1 MKPDKKLFLLDA
13 FALIYRAH
21 FAFLKTPRITSKG
34 LNTSAVFGFVNTLR
48 EVLKNEKPTH
58 LGVAFD
64 TPKPTFR
71 HVQFEAYKAQRQQQP
86 EDITIA
92 VPYVK
97 RLLKALCIP
106 VLEVDGYEA
115 DDVVGTLAKKAARS
129 GFEVFM
135 MTPDKDY
142 GQLVEE
148 HIYLYK
154 PAIMGKG
161 VEIMGPAEVCARW
174 GVKDISQVV
183 DMLGLQGD
191 AVDNIPGIPGVG
203 EKTAQK
209 LIEEFGSIENL
220 LANTDKLAGKLKE
233 KVIEGADKAILS
245 KHLATIDINVPIEF
259 HEEDLLMC
267 EPDRDMLSALL
278 DELEFRTLRKSMLGE
293 DAADVKPIN
302 SPVTSS
308 TADKKGQL
316 SLFGENAPTPD
327 SNAQNK
333 SAVYSESDLPFQTPE
348 FSSERRTVAN
358 TLHRYHL
365 VDTPELRQSL
375 AHYLSLQE
383 AFCFDT
389 ETNSLDA
396 IDAELVGMSFAYQK
410 GEAFYVSVPA
420 DREEAQKVVE
430 DFRSVLEDEK
440 IEKIAQN
447 LKYDLLVLQNYGI
460 EIRGPIYDTMLAHY
474 LIEPDKRH
482 NMDILANSY
491 LNYEPVSIEALI
503 GKKGPKQLTMR
514 DVDID
519 KLVEYAAEDADVTLQ
534 LKEKLNPILIE
545 NQAEKLFRG
554 VEVRLVPVLAG
565 MEREGIKV
573 DMNALKEMSGVLE
586 TDMKLVEKDIYQL
599 AGEEFNI
606 SSPKQLGV
614 VLFEKMQLIKKPK
627 KTATGQYATG
637 EDILS
642 DLEAEHEIARKIL
655 DYRELQKLKSTYVD
669 ALPLLINAKTGRIH
683 TSFNQAVAATG
694 RLSSTNP
701 NLQNIPIRT
710 PRGREIRKAF
720 VPHSDEF
727 VILSADYSQIELRIM
742 AAFSQD
748 ATMLEAFNQ
757 GLDIHA
763 STASKVFK
771 VALADVTS
779 DMRRKAKMVN
789 FGIIYGISAFGLAQR
804 LGIPRGEAGEIIR
817 AYFEEFP
824 AVKTFMDLSINK
836 ARENKYVETILGRR
850 RYLADIDSQN
860 QTTRSFAERNAINA
874 PIQGSAADMIKVAM
888 INIHDFLKKEKL
900 RSKMILQVHDELVFD
915 AHRDEVELLSQ
926 HVKELMVNA
935 IPLPVKMDTGIG
947 LGNNWLEAH

>member
-1 MKPDKKLFLLDA
+1 MKPEKKLFLLDA

-21 FAFLKTPRITSKG
+21 FAFIKSPRINSKG
-34 LNTSAVFGFVNTLR
+34 LNTSAIFGFANTLL
-48 EVLKNEKPTH
+48 EVLKDEKPTH

-71 HVQFEAYKAQRQQQP
+71 HIQFEAYKAQRQQQP

-97 RLLKALCIP
+97 QLLQALCIP
-106 VLEVDGYEA
+106 ILELDGYEA
-115 DDVVGTLAKKAARS
+115 DDVVGTLAKKAARQ

-135 MTPDKDY
+135 MSPDKDY

-154 PAIMGKG
+154 PAISGKG
-161 VEIMGPAEVCARW
+161 VEIMGPKEVCARW
-174 GVKDISQVV
+174 GIKEISQVI

-191 AVDNIPGIPGVG
+191 ASDNIPGIPGVG

-209 LIEEFGSIENL
+209 LIEEFGSVENL
-220 LANTDKLAGKLKE
+220 IANTDKLAGKLKE
-233 KVIEGADKAILS
+233 KVIEGAEKAVLS

-259 HEEDLLMC
+259 DEQELLMC
-267 EPDRDMLSALL
+267 EPNKEMLSSLL
-278 DELEFRTLRKSMLGE
+278 DELEFRTLRKRMLGE
-293 DAADVKPIN
+293 TET
-302 SPVTSS
+302 PVPVPV
-308 TADKKGQL
+308 ADKKGQL
-316 SLFGENAPTPD
+316 NLFGDTTTTPKILPE
-327 SNAQNK
+327 SQPQFVNP
-333 SAVYSESDLPFQTPE
+333 SLYSVFHTESST
-348 FSSERRTVAN
+348 ERRTVAN

-365 VDTPELRQSL
+365 IDTPELRQSL

-383 AFCFDT
+383 SFCFDT
-389 ETNSLDA
+389 ETTSVDA
-396 IDAELVGMSFAYQK
+396 VDADLVGLSFAYQK
-410 GEAFYVSVPA
+410 GEAFYVTVPV

-430 DFRSVLEDEK
+430 DFRAVLEDEK

-447 LKYDLLVLQNYGI
+447 LKYDMLILQNYGVQVA
-460 EIRGPIYDTMLAHY
+460 GPLYDTMLAHY
-474 LIEPDKRH
+474 LLEPEKRH
-482 NMDILANSY
+482 NMDVLANSY
-491 LNYEPVSIEALI
+491 LNYEPVSIESLI

-514 DVDID
+514 DVAVE
-519 KLVEYAAEDADVTLQ
+519 KLVEYAAEDADITLQ
-534 LKEKLNPILIE
+534 LKEKLNPLLIE

-554 VEVRLVPVLAG
+554 VEVPLVAVLAS
-565 MEREGIKV
+565 MEREGVKV
-573 DMNALKEMSGVLE
+573 DMQALVEMSGVLE
-586 TDMKLVEKDIYQL
+586 IDLKQVEGEVYGL

-606 SSPKQLGV
+606 SSPKQLGI
-614 VLFEKMQLIKKPK
+614 VLFDKLKLIKNPK

-642 DLEAEHEIARKIL
+642 DLETEHEIVRKIL

-669 ALPLLINAKTGRIH
+669 ALPLLINPKTGRIH
-683 TSFNQAVAATG
+683 TSFNQAVTSTG

-720 VPHSDEF
+720 IPKNEDYL
-727 VILSADYSQIELRIM
+727 ILSADYSQIELRIM

-748 ATMLEAFNQ
+748 STMLEAFNN

-771 VALADVTS
+771 VELSEVTS

-804 LGIPRGEAGEIIR
+804 LGIPRGEASEIIK
-817 AYFEEFP
+817 AYFQEFP
-824 AVKTFMDLSINK
+824 SVKTFMDLSINK
-836 ARENKYVETILGRR
+836 AREQKYVETILGRR

-888 INIHDFLKKEKL
+888 INIHDFLQKEKL
-900 RSKMILQVHDELVFD
+900 RSRMILQVHDELVFD

-926 HVKELMVNA
+926 RVNELMVNA
-935 IPLPVKMDTGIG
+935 IPLPVKMETGIG
-947 LGNNWLEAH
+947 KGINWLEAH

>member
-21 FAFLKTPRITSKG
+21 FAFIKNPRITSKG
-34 LNTSAVFGFVNTLR
+34 LNTSAVFGFLNSLL
-48 EVLKNEKPTH
+48 EVLKDEKPTH

-71 HVQFEAYKAQRQQQP
+71 HIQFEAYKAQRQEQP

-92 VPYVK
+92 VPYIK
-97 RLLKALCIP
+97 RLLRALCIP
-106 VLEVDGYEA
+106 ILELDGYEA
-115 DDVVGTLAKKAARS
+115 DDVVGTLAKKAARE

-154 PAIMGKG
+154 PAALGKG
-161 VEIMGPAEVCARW
+161 VEIMGPQQICERW
-174 GVKDISQVV
+174 GIKDVSQVV

-191 AVDNIPGIPGVG
+191 ASDNIPGIPGVG

-209 LIEEFGSIENL
+209 LIEEFGSVENL
-220 LANTDKLAGKLKE
+220 LANTDKLTGKLKE
-233 KVIEGADKAILS
+233 KVVEGADKAKLS
-245 KHLATIDINVPIEF
+245 KELAKIDVNVPIEF
-259 HEEDLLMC
+259 DESDLLMC
-267 EPDRDMLSALL
+267 EPNRELLSELL
-278 DELEFRTLRKSMLGE
+278 DELEFRTLRKRLLGE
-293 DAADVKPIN
+293 TDV
-302 SPVTSS
+302 SPTSTQVS
-308 TADKKGQL
+308 APASNGQL
-316 SLFGENAPTPD
+316 SLFGESTPAPEPAKPTPNNTTVT
-327 SNAQNK
+327 SF
-333 SAVYSESDLPFQTPE
+333 VESTSTE
-348 FSSERRTVAN
+348 KRNVA
-358 TLHRYHL
+358 TTFHRYHL
-365 VDTPELRQSL
+365 IDTPELRKSL
-375 AHYLSLQE
+375 AYYLSLQDS
-383 AFCFDT
+383 FCFDT
-389 ETNSLDA
+389 ETTSIDA
-396 IDAELVGMSFAYQK
+396 IDAELVGMSFAYQT
-410 GEAFYVSVPA
+410 GEAFFVTVPA
-420 DREEAQKVVE
+420 DREAAQEVVE
-430 DFRSVLEDEK
+430 DFREVLENPK

-447 LKYDLLVLQNYGI
+447 LKYDFAVLQNYGV
-460 EIRGPIYDTMLAHY
+460 EIKGPLYDTMLAHY

-491 LNYEPVSIEALI
+491 LNYEPVAIEALI

-514 DVDID
+514 EVAID
-519 KLVEYAAEDADVTLQ
+519 KLVEYAAEDADITLQ
-534 LKEKLNPILIE
+534 LKEKLHPLLVE
-545 NQAEKLFRG
+545 NQADKLFKG
-554 VEVRLVPVLAG
+554 VEIPLVPVLAD
-565 MEREGIKV
+565 MEREGVRV
-573 DMNALKEMSGVLE
+573 DLQTLKEMSGVLD
-586 TDMKLVEKDIYQL
+586 TDMKQVETEIFAL

-614 VLFEKMQLIKKPK
+614 VLFEKLKLIKNPK

-669 ALPLLINAKTGRIH
+669 ALPLLINHNTGRIH

-720 VPHSDEF
+720 VPKNEDF

-748 ATMLEAFNQ
+748 QTMLEAFNN

-771 VALADVTS
+771 VELAEVTS
-779 DMRRKAKMVN
+779 EMRRKAKMVN

-804 LGIPRGEAGEIIR
+804 LGIPRGEASEIIK
-817 AYFEEFP
+817 AYFQEFP
-824 AVKTFMDLSINK
+824 SVKTFMDNAIHK

-860 QTTRSFAERNAINA
+860 QTTRGFAERNAINA

-888 INIHDFLKKEKL
+888 INIHDFLKKENL
-900 RSKMILQVHDELVFD
+900 RSKMILQVHDELIFD
-915 AHRDEVELLSQ
+915 AHRDEVELLS
-926 HVKELMVNA
+926 HKVNELMVNA
-935 IPLPVKMDTGIG
+935 IPLPVKMETGIG
-947 LGNNWLEAH
+947 VGQNWLEAH

>member
-1 MKPDKKLFLLDA
+1 MKPEKKLFLLDA

-21 FAFLKTPRITSKG
+21 FAFIKSPRINSKG
-34 LNTSAVFGFVNTLR
+34 LNTSAIFGFANTLL
-48 EVLKNEKPTH
+48 EVLKDEKPTH

-71 HVQFEAYKAQRQQQP
+71 HIQFEAYKAQRQQQP

-97 RLLKALCIP
+97 QLLQALCIP
-106 VLEVDGYEA
+106 ILELDGYEA
-115 DDVVGTLAKKAARS
+115 DDVVGTLAKKAARE

-135 MTPDKDY
+135 MSPDKDY

-154 PAIMGKG
+154 PAISGKG
-161 VEIMGPAEVCARW
+161 VEIMGPKEVCARW
-174 GVKDISQVV
+174 GIKEISQVI

-191 AVDNIPGIPGVG
+191 ASDNIPGIPGVG

-209 LIEEFGSIENL
+209 LIEEFGSVENL
-220 LANTDKLAGKLKE
+220 IANTDKLAGKLKE
-233 KVIEGADKAILS
+233 KVIEGAEKAVLS
-245 KHLATIDINVPIEF
+245 KYLATIDINVPIEF
-259 HEEDLLMC
+259 NQEDLLMC
-267 EPDRDMLSALL
+267 EPNKEMLSTLL
-278 DELEFRTLRKSMLGE
+278 DELEFRTIRKRLMGE
-293 DAADVKPIN
+293 TDAPAPTPI
-302 SPVTSS
+302 V
-308 TADKKGQL
+308 DKKGQL
-316 SLFGENAPTPD
+316 NLFGDTTT
-327 SNAQNK
+327 SK
-333 SAVYSESDLPFQTPE
+333 TLSESQPQFVNSSPSSFPHPE
-348 FSSERRTVAN
+348 SSTERRTVAN

-365 VDTPELRQSL
+365 IDTPELRQSL
-375 AHYLSLQE
+375 AYYLSLQE
-383 AFCFDT
+383 SFCFDT
-389 ETNSLDA
+389 ETTSVDA
-396 IDAELVGMSFAYQK
+396 VDADLVGLSFAYQK
-410 GEAFYVSVPA
+410 GEAFYVTVPA
-420 DREEAQKVVE
+420 EREEAQKVVE
-430 DFRSVLEDEK
+430 DFRAVLEDKK

-447 LKYDLLVLQNYGI
+447 LKYDMLILQNYGVQVS
-460 EIRGPIYDTMLAHY
+460 GPLYDTMLAHY
-474 LIEPDKRH
+474 LIEPEKRH

-491 LNYEPVSIEALI
+491 LNYEPVSIESLI

-514 DVDID
+514 DVAVE
-519 KLVEYAAEDADVTLQ
+519 KLVEYAAEDADITLQ
-534 LKEKLNPILIE
+534 LKEKLNPLLIE

-554 VEVRLVPVLAG
+554 VEVPLVAVLAS
-565 MEREGIKV
+565 MEREGIRV
-573 DMNALKEMSGVLE
+573 DMQALVEMSGVLE
-586 TDMKLVEKDIYQL
+586 IDLKQVEGEVYGL

-606 SSPKQLGV
+606 SSPKQLGI
-614 VLFEKMQLIKKPK
+614 VLFDKLKLIKNPK

-669 ALPLLINAKTGRIH
+669 ALPLLINPKTGRIH
-683 TSFNQAVAATG
+683 TSFNQAVTSTG

-720 VPHSDEF
+720 IPKNEDYL
-727 VILSADYSQIELRIM
+727 ILSADYSQIELRIM

-748 ATMLEAFNQ
+748 STMLEAFNN

-771 VALADVTS
+771 VELSEVTS

-804 LGIPRGEAGEIIR
+804 LGIPRGEASEIIKS
-817 AYFEEFP
+817 YFQEFP

-836 ARENKYVETILGRR
+836 AREQKYVETILGRR

-888 INIHDFLKKEKL
+888 INIHDFLQKEKL
-900 RSKMILQVHDELVFD
+900 RSRMILQVHDELVFD
-915 AHRDEVELLSQ
+915 AHRDEIELLSQ
-926 HVKELMVNA
+926 RVNELMVNA
-935 IPLPVKMDTGIG
+935 IPLPVKMETGIG
-947 LGNNWLEAH
+947 KGINWLEAH

>member
-21 FAFLKTPRITSKG
+21 FAFIKNPRITSKG
-34 LNTSAVFGFVNTLR
+34 LNTSAVFGFLNSLL
-48 EVLKNEKPTH
+48 EVLKDEKPTH

-71 HVQFEAYKAQRQQQP
+71 HIQFEAYKAQRQEQP

-92 VPYVK
+92 VPYIK
-97 RLLKALCIP
+97 RLLRALCIP
-106 VLEVDGYEA
+106 ILELDGYEA
-115 DDVVGTLAKKAARS
+115 DDVVGTLAKKAARE

-154 PAIMGKG
+154 PAALGKG
-161 VEIMGPAEVCARW
+161 VEIMGPQQICERW
-174 GVKDISQVV
+174 GIKDVSQVV

-191 AVDNIPGIPGVG
+191 ASDNIPGIPGVG

-209 LIEEFGSIENL
+209 LIEEFGSVENL
-220 LANTDKLAGKLKE
+220 LANTDKLTGKLKE
-233 KVIEGADKAILS
+233 KVVEGADKAKLS
-245 KHLATIDINVPIEF
+245 KELAKIDVNVPIEF
-259 HEEDLLMC
+259 DESDLLMC
-267 EPDRDMLSALL
+267 EPDRELLSELL
-278 DELEFRTLRKSMLGE
+278 DELEFRTLRKRLLGE
-293 DAADVKPIN
+293 TDVSPTPAQVPAAASN
-302 SPVTSS
+302 
-308 TADKKGQL
+308 GQL
-316 SLFGENAPTPD
+316 SLFGESTPAPEPAKPTP
-327 SNAQNK
+327 NK
-333 SAVYSESDLPFQTPE
+333 PTVTSFVESTSTE
-348 FSSERRTVAN
+348 KRTVAN
-358 TLHRYHL
+358 TFHRYHL
-365 VDTPELRQSL
+365 IDTPELRKSL
-375 AHYLSLQE
+375 AYYLSLQDS
-383 AFCFDT
+383 FCFDT
-389 ETNSLDA
+389 ETTSIDA
-396 IDAELVGMSFAYQK
+396 IDAELVGMSFAYQT
-410 GEAFYVSVPA
+410 GEAFFVTVPA
-420 DREEAQKVVE
+420 DREAAQEVVE
-430 DFRSVLEDEK
+430 DFREVLENPK

-447 LKYDLLVLQNYGI
+447 LKYDFAVLQNYGV
-460 EIRGPIYDTMLAHY
+460 EIKGPLYDTMLAHY

-491 LNYEPVSIEALI
+491 LNYEPVAIEALI

-514 DVDID
+514 EVAID
-519 KLVEYAAEDADVTLQ
+519 KLVEYAAEDADITLQ
-534 LKEKLNPILIE
+534 LKEKLHPLLVE
-545 NQAEKLFRG
+545 NQADKLFKG
-554 VEVRLVPVLAG
+554 VEIPLVPVLAD
-565 MEREGIKV
+565 MEREGVRV
-573 DMNALKEMSGVLE
+573 DLQTLKEMSGVLD
-586 TDMKLVEKDIYQL
+586 TDMKQVETEIFAL

-614 VLFEKMQLIKKPK
+614 VLFEKLKLIKNPK

-669 ALPLLINAKTGRIH
+669 ALPLLINHNTGRIH

-720 VPHSDEF
+720 VPKNEDF

-748 ATMLEAFNQ
+748 QTMLEAFNN

-771 VALADVTS
+771 VELAEVTS
-779 DMRRKAKMVN
+779 EMRRKAKMVN

-804 LGIPRGEAGEIIR
+804 LGIPRGEASEIIK
-817 AYFEEFP
+817 AYFQEFP
-824 AVKTFMDLSINK
+824 SVKTFMDNAIHK

-860 QTTRSFAERNAINA
+860 QTTRGFAERNAINA

-888 INIHDFLKKEKL
+888 INIHDFLKKENL
-900 RSKMILQVHDELVFD
+900 RSKMILQVHDELIFD
-915 AHRDEVELLSQ
+915 AHRDEVELLS
-926 HVKELMVNA
+926 HKVNELMVNA
-935 IPLPVKMDTGIG
+935 IPLPVKMETGIG
-947 LGNNWLEAH
+947 VGQNWLEAH

>member
-34 LNTSAVFGFVNTLR
+34 LNTSAVFGFVNTLL

-71 HVQFEAYKAQRQQQP
+71 HIQFEAYKAQRQQQP

-106 VLEVDGYEA
+106 VLEVDGFEA

-233 KVIEGADKAILS
+233 KVIEGKDKAILS
-245 KHLATIDINVPIEF
+245 KELATIDINVPIEF

-267 EPDRDMLSALL
+267 EPDRDVLSALL
-278 DELEFRTLRKSMLGE
+278 DELEFRTLRKRLLGE
-293 DAADVKPIN
+293 EAADVKPVN
-302 SPVTSS
+302 STTAPTS
-308 TADKKGQL
+308 TDKKGQL
-316 SLFGENAPTPD
+316 SLFGENASATENTGQQKSPISVD
-327 SNAQNK
+327 SEPLF
-333 SAVYSESDLPFQTPE
+333 SAGEL
-348 FSSERRTVAN
+348 SSQRRTVAN

-410 GEAFYVSVPA
+410 GEAFYVTVPS

-430 DFRSVLEDEK
+430 DFRAVLEDEK

-474 LIEPDKRH
+474 LIEPEKRH
-482 NMDILANSY
+482 NMDVLANSY
-491 LNYEPVSIEALI
+491 LNYEPVSIESLI

-514 DVDID
+514 DVDMER
-519 KLVEYAAEDADVTLQ
+519 LVEYAAEDADVTLQ
-534 LKEKLNPILIE
+534 LKEKLNPILIA

-554 VEVRLVPVLAG
+554 VEVKLVPVLAG

-720 VPHSDEF
+720 VPHSEDF

-771 VALADVTS
+771 VELSEVNS

-804 LGIPRGEAGEIIR
+804 LGIPRSEAGEIIR

-824 AVKTFMDLSINK
+824 AVKTFMDLSIQK

-926 HVKELMVNA
+926 RVDELMVNA
-935 IPLPVKMDTGIG
+935 IPLPVRVETGIG

>member
-1 MKPDKKLFLLDA
+1 MKPEKKLFLLDA

-48 EVLKNEKPTH
+48 EVLKNERPTH

-97 RLLKALCIP
+97 RLLKAMCIP

-148 HIYLYK
+148 HVYLYK

-267 EPDRDMLSALL
+267 EPDRDLLSALL

-293 DAADVKPIN
+293 DAAEIKPVN
-302 SPVTSS
+302 TP
-308 TADKKGQL
+308 TAQATVSKKGQL
-316 SLFGENAPTPD
+316 SLFGENT
-327 SNAQNK
+327 
-333 SAVYSESDLPFQTPE
+333 SAKEENDHAKQGFTTELPSSASEL
-348 FSSERRTVAN
+348 SSQRRTVAN
-358 TLHRYHL
+358 TLHHYHL

-375 AHYLSLQE
+375 AHYLSLQD

-396 IDAELVGMSFAYQK
+396 IDAELVGMSFSYQK

-430 DFRSVLEDEK
+430 DFRAVLENEN

-447 LKYDLLVLQNYGI
+447 LKYDLLVLQNYGV

-474 LIEPDKRH
+474 LIEPEKRH
-482 NMDILANSY
+482 NMDILANAY
-491 LNYEPVSIEALI
+491 LNYEPVSIESLI
-503 GKKGPKQLTMR
+503 GKKGPKQMTMR
-514 DVDID
+514 DVEIE
-519 KLVEYAAEDADVTLQ
+519 KLVEYAAEDADITLQ
-534 LKEKLNPILIE
+534 LKEKLNPLLIE

-554 VEVRLVPVLAG
+554 VEVRLVPVLAA
-565 MEREGIKV
+565 MEREGVRV
-573 DMNALKEMSGVLE
+573 DMNALKEMSGVLD
-586 TDMKLVEKDIYQL
+586 TDMKLAEKEIYEL
-599 AGEEFNI
+599 AGESFNI

-720 VPHSDEF
+720 IPHNEEF

-748 ATMLEAFNQ
+748 ETMLEAFNQ

-771 VALADVTS
+771 VELTEVS
-779 DMRRKAKMVN
+779 SEMRRKAKMVN

-804 LGIPRGEAGEIIR
+804 LGIPRSEAGEIIR

-824 AVKTFMDLSINK
+824 AVKSFMDLSIQK
-836 ARENKYVETILGRR
+836 AREHKYVETILGRR

-900 RSKMILQVHDELVFD
+900 KSKMILQVHDELVFD
-915 AHRDEVELLSQ
+915 AHRDEVGLLSQ
-926 HVKELMVNA
+926 RVNELMATA
-935 IPLPVKMDTGIG
+935 IPLPVKMETGIG
-947 LGNNWLEAH
+947 TGNNWLEAH

>member
-21 FAFLKTPRITSKG
+21 FAFIKAPRVTSKG
-34 LNTSAVFGFVNTLR
+34 LNTSAIFGFTNTLL
-48 EVLKNEKPTH
+48 EVLKDEKPTH

-71 HVQFEAYKAQRQQQP
+71 HIQFEAYKAQRQEQP

-97 RLLKALCIP
+97 QLLKALRIP
-106 VLEVDGYEA
+106 ILELDGFEA
-115 DDVVGTLAKKAARS
+115 DDVVGTIAKKAARE

-154 PAIMGKG
+154 PAILGKG
-161 VEIMGPAEVCARW
+161 VEIMGPKEICERW
-174 GVKDISQVV
+174 GIKEISQVV

-191 AVDNIPGIPGVG
+191 ASDNIPGIPGVG

-209 LIEEFGSIENL
+209 LIEEFGSVENL
-220 LANTDKLAGKLKE
+220 IANTDKLTGKLKE

-259 HEEDLLMC
+259 HEEDLRMC
-267 EPDRDMLSALL
+267 EPDKEMLSALL
-278 DELEFRTLRKSMLGE
+278 DELEFRTLRKRLLGE
-293 DAADVKPIN
+293 ADTP
-302 SPVTSS
+302 TS
-308 TADKKGQL
+308 TPPPPKVDKKGQL
-316 SLFGENAPTPD
+316 NLFGDSTPAPETSTPNQPPIATPAPSSLPTPD
-327 SNAQNK
+327 
-333 SAVYSESDLPFQTPE
+333 VLT
-348 FSSERRTVAN
+348 ERRTVAN
-358 TLHRYHL
+358 SLHRYHL
-365 VDTPELRQSL
+365 VDTPELRESL
-375 AHYLSLQE
+375 AYYLGLQD

-389 ETNSLDA
+389 ETTSVDA
-396 IDAELVGMSFAYQK
+396 IDADLVGLSFAYKK
-410 GEAFYVSVPA
+410 GEAFYVPVPA
-420 DREEAQKVVE
+420 DRDEAQKVVE
-430 DFRSVLEDEK
+430 DFRGVLENEK

-447 LKYDLLVLQNYGI
+447 LKYDMLILQNYGV
-460 EIRGPIYDTMLAHY
+460 EVRGPLYDTMLAHY
-474 LIEPDKRH
+474 LIEPEKRH

-491 LNYEPVSIEALI
+491 LNYEPVSIESLI
-503 GKKGPKQLTMR
+503 GKKGPKQLSMR
-514 DVDID
+514 DVAIE
-519 KLVEYAAEDADVTLQ
+519 KLVEYAAEDADITLQ
-534 LKEKLNPILIE
+534 LKEKLHPLLID

-554 VEVRLVPVLAG
+554 VEVPLVPVLAG

-573 DMNALKEMSGVLE
+573 DTNTLAEMSAVLE
-586 TDMKLVEKDIYQL
+586 IDMKQVESEVYEL
-599 AGEEFNI
+599 AGEAFNI

-614 VLFEKMQLIKKPK
+614 ILFEKLKLIKNPK

-669 ALPLLINAKTGRIH
+669 ALPLLINPKTGRIH
-683 TSFNQAVAATG
+683 TSFNQAVTSTG

-720 VPHSDEF
+720 VPKNEDYL
-727 VILSADYSQIELRIM
+727 ILSADYSQIELRIM

-748 ATMLEAFNQ
+748 ETMLEAFNN

-771 VALADVTS
+771 VALSEVNS

-804 LGIPRGEAGEIIR
+804 LGIPRGEAGEIIK
-817 AYFEEFP
+817 AYFQEFP
-824 AVKTFMDLSINK
+824 AVKSFMDLSINK
-836 ARENKYVETILGRR
+836 ARDQKYVETILGRR

-860 QTTRSFAERNAINA
+860 QTTRGFAERNAINA

-888 INIHDFLKKEKL
+888 ISIHDFLQKEKL
-900 RSKMILQVHDELVFD
+900 RSRMILQVHDELVFD
-915 AHRDEVELLSQ
+915 AHRDEVELLSNR
-926 HVKELMVNA
+926 VNELMINA
-935 IPLPVKMDTGIG
+935 IPLPVKMETGIG
-947 LGNNWLEAH
+947 KGNNWLEAH